1 MIRRPPRST
10 LFPYTTLFRSPS
22 FSIDAGL
29 VPSCSP
35 PLPEVSKDNLAAE
48 PAFPGGHIPSG
59 LEARQP
65 VHAPTLRGL
74 LVVHANSAARY
85 FHHAGFATAAGAGS
99 RAAIFSRGGYRIR
112 SRRTLGQRHRQ
123 RSPGYV

>member
-35 PLPEVSKDNLAAE
+35 PLPEVSKDNLVAE
-48 PAFPGGHIPSG
+48 PALPGGHIPSG

-65 VHAPTLRGL
+65 VHAPALRGF
-74 LVVHANSAARY
+74 LVVHANGATRHL
-85 FHHAGFATAAGAGS
+85 HHAGFVTAAGARS
-99 RAAIFSRGGYRIR
+99 RAPFLPRGGDR
-112 SRRTLGQRHRQ
+112 
-123 RSPGYV
+123 